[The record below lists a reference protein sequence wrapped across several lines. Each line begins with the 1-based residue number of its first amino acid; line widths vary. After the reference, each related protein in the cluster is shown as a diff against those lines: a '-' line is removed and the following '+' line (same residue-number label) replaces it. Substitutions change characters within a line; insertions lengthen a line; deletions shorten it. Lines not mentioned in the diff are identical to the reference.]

1 MGSFSYFNRLLFSI
15 ALLSLSMIAY
25 QLSLMQYLS
34 IVQWYHFAYMVIAI
48 ALLGFGA
55 AGTFI
60 ALFRKYLLGRIDYLL
75 PLFML
80 LTGIFMPLVL
90 WLSGQPFARFDT
102 YLLFVERS
110 QLWQLLLYEL
120 LFFIPFF
127 FCALAI
133 GLVFV
138 KYTDRIGKLYFSN
151 LAGSGMGGLAAIA
164 LFWTVFPTQIPYITG
179 FLSLLSALLIIPHH
193 RKRIWMVSV
202 GITAVILILLAFSS
216 PATLPLSQ
224 YKSLSQTLD
233 LPEAHIEKS
242 ANSPHGWVQ
251 YVTSPVL
258 RYAPGLSLSF
268 TGEVPVIDVV
278 FSNGEW
284 AGAVLK
290 SPGDSQILDYTTS
303 AVAWELGNHKKVL
316 VLDADSG
323 VRTQYASLKGASEID
338 HVESHRLVTDFA
350 EDQTELASDDAVT
363 LHQQDSRSFLAQ
375 TKKSYNLISLPP
387 IGAFGGTAG
396 LGALQEEYLLTT
408 RAFSLIYDRLETDG
422 FFEIT
427 VWLDYPFRNPLK
439 IAATISE
446 ILAKKGISH
455 PKQHLVSLRSWNT
468 LTFLVKKTPFSLT
481 EVQAVRDFCDRL
493 YFDPM
498 LLPGITPKERN
509 QYNMLEDQALFSLTD
524 SIISGNRENIYENYD
539 FHLRP
544 ATDDKP
550 YFSQFLRLKSLPH
563 LQEIFGNQ
571 SASFIELGYLIVG
584 VTFIQSLL
592 LAFLLILLPLFR
604 LKKNIRN
611 KGFTLVYFSG
621 LGMGFMFV
629 EIVLIQR
636 FVLYLGHPVYSV
648 AAVISGMLLLSG
660 FGSWLSSGLKLSIAG
675 IQKIVLSIVLLL
687 LLYAGILPWLLEAG
701 MGFSIWAKI
710 LVSLVLIGLPSFF
723 MGMPFPLGLHF
734 LSQRNEEAVPWAWGI
749 NGCLSVVSASLATI
763 LAIEVGF
770 SVLMLMAAA
779 AYFITLAS
787 CFLIKKKSKTP
798 GQAYK
803 V

>member
-1 MGSFSYFNRLLFSI
+1 MGPFSFFNRLLISI
-15 ALLSLSMIAY
+15 CLLSLSMIAY

-60 ALFRKYLLGRIDYLL
+60 AIFRKSFLSRIEFLL

-80 LTGIFMPLVL
+80 LTGLCMPLVL

-133 GLVFV
+133 GLAFV
-138 KYTDRIGKLYFSN
+138 KYTNRIGKLYFSN
-151 LAGSGMGGLAAIA
+151 LAGSGLGGLAAIA
-164 LFWTVFPTQIPYITG
+164 LFWTAFPTQIPYITG
-179 FLSLLSALLIIPHH
+179 FLSLLSALLIIPLH
-193 RKRIWMVSV
+193 KRRVWMISM
-202 GITAVILILLAFSS
+202 GISAVLFIFLAFSP

-224 YKSLSQTLD
+224 YKSLSQTLE
-233 LPEAHIEKS
+233 LPEARIEKS

-268 TGEVPVIDVV
+268 TGEVPVIDAV
-278 FSNGEW
+278 FSNGDW

-290 SPGDSQILDYTTS
+290 SPRESGILDYTTS
-303 AVAWELGNHKKVL
+303 AVPWELAAQKKVL
-316 VLDADSG
+316 VLDAGTG
-323 VRTQYASLKGASEID
+323 VRTQYASLKGAAEID
-338 HVESHRLVTDFA
+338 HVESQRLVTGFA
-350 EDQTELASDDAVT
+350 EDQTELASDHAVT
-363 LHQQDSRSFLAQ
+363 LYQQDSRSFLAQ
-375 TKKSYNLISLPP
+375 TEKSYDLISLPP
-387 IGAFGGTAG
+387 IGSFGGTAG

-408 RAFSLIYDRLETDG
+408 IAFSLIYDRLQSNG

-427 VWLDYPFRNPLK
+427 VWLDYPYRNPLK

-446 ILAKKGISH
+446 TFAEKGILQ
-455 PKQHLVSLRSWNT
+455 PEQHLVIVRSWNT
-468 LTFLVKKTPFSLT
+468 LTFLVKKTPFT
-481 EVQAVRDFCDRL
+481 QAEIQAVRDFCDRL

-498 LLPGITPKERN
+498 LLPGITAEERN
-509 QYNMLEDQALFSLTD
+509 RYNMLEDQVLFSLTD
-524 SIISGNRENIYENYD
+524 SIFSGNRENLYETYD

-550 YFSQFLRLKSLPH
+550 YFSQFLRLKSLPR

-604 LKKNIRN
+604 LKNNIMN
-611 KGFTLVYFSG
+611 KGFTLIYFAG

-660 FGSWLSSGLKLSIAG
+660 LGSWLSSGLKLSLSG
-675 IQKIVLSIVLLL
+675 IRNIVMLIVLLL
-687 LLYAGILPWLLEAG
+687 LVYAGSLPLLLQAG
-701 MGFSIWAKI
+701 MGFSIWGKT
-710 LVSLVLIGLPSFF
+710 LFSLVLLGIPSFF
-723 MGMPFPLGLHF
+723 MGMPFPLGLHY

-770 SVLMLMAAA
+770 SILMLLAAA
-779 AYFITLAS
+779 AYFITLLS
-787 CFLIKKKSKTP
+787 CFLVKAKGNNKLAS
-798 GQAYK
+798 
-803 V
+803 